1 MSPVELENV
10 IDDLKKTLG
19 VGLLACDI
27 WTAEDGFSI
36 AAYNSLPKAVAFL
49 NQVSDQLVSTLEG
62 SEADL
67 PSIGEYFYVK
77 LAEDKGII
85 VVLFDV
91 YRISILF
98 NQKKVQLGYMF
109 NILLPQ
115 FLEKL
120 EGVILGQ

>member
-10 IDDLKKTLG
+10 IEDLKKTLG
-19 VGLLACDI
+19 VGLLSCDI

-36 AAYNSLPKAVAFL
+36 AAFNSLPKAVAFL

>member
-10 IDDLKKTLG
+10 IEDLKKTLG

-36 AAYNSLPKAVAFL
+36 AAFNSLPKAVAFL